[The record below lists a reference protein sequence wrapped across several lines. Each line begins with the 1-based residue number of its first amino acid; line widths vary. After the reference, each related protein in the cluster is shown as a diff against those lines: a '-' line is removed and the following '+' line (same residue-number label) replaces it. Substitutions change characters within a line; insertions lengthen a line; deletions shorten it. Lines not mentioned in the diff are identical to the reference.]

1 MENNKQQNT
10 ENSTP
15 RPPVVVVLGHVDH
28 GKTSLLNAIRQL
40 EFTGAKPGGAITQHI
55 GAYQIAVPSG
65 GQEKDGKKITFLDTP
80 GHEAFSAM
88 RGRGAKVADIA
99 ILVIDVMEGV
109 QQQTKEA
116 IAHIQ
121 SAKIPMIVAINK
133 VDRPDA
139 IPEKVKKELTRE
151 GVIVESLGGQ
161 VPSIN
166 LSAKTGKGIAE
177 LLEMISLIGEMENLS
192 SDITKPAEGIIV
204 ESFLDSKK
212 GPIATA
218 LVTEGI
224 LKSGDAIATFSS
236 FGKIKNMEN
245 SQGVQIEKALA
256 SDPVVLM
263 GFSQVPKAG
272 EVFKVFTDMN
282 QAETYSK
289 QQIEKK
295 QVVFNP
301 ELKEGQKVLNLVLKS
316 DVVGSAEAIYEV
328 LKELPQDKVV
338 LNIVKSEVG
347 EINESDVK
355 MARSSGAVI
364 FGFRVKISSV
374 AKQIAEREKVR
385 MMVFDIIYDLVEGV
399 RKFMEKVLSP
409 EDVRTDLGKLKI
421 LAVFLDEKNRQI
433 IGGRVFYGEVKKGS
447 MIEVQRNE
455 EVVGKG
461 KMINLQKNKKDAD
474 RVVKGEECGILYEG
488 NVKIEIGDIIVFYT
502 EARVKGEL

>member
-1 MENNKQQNT
+1 MENNNQQNQ
-10 ENSTP
+10 ENLTS

-55 GAYQIAVPSG
+55 GAYQI
-65 GQEKDGKKITFLDTP
+65 EKDGKKITFLDTP

-99 ILVIDVMEGV
+99 ILVIDVIDGV
-109 QQQTKEA
+109 KQQTKEA

-133 VDRPDA
+133 TDRPDA
-139 IPEKVKKELTRE
+139 IPEKVKKELMRN
-151 GVIVESLGGQ
+151 GVLVESLGGQ

-166 LSAKTGKGIAE
+166 LSAKTGKGINE
-177 LLEMISLIGEMENLS
+177 LLEMITLIGEMENLR
-192 SDITKPAEGIIV
+192 SDVSKPAEGIIV
-204 ESFLDSKK
+204 ESFLDSKR

-218 LVTEGI
+218 LVSEGT
-224 LKSGDAIATFSS
+224 LRKGDIIGTFSV
-236 FGKIKNMEN
+236 FGKVKNMED
-245 SQGVQIEKALA
+245 SHGSQIETAVA

-263 GFSQVPKAG
+263 GFPQVPMVG
-272 EVFKVFTDMN
+272 EVLKVFPDIE
-282 QAETYSK
+282 QAEDYSK
-289 QQIEKK
+289 GHKEQK
-295 QVVFNP
+295 QEISKQ
-301 ELKEGQKVLNLVLKS
+301 ELKDGQKILSLVLKS
-316 DVVGSAEAIYEV
+316 DVVGSTEAIYEV

-355 MARSSGAVI
+355 MARSVGAVI
-364 FGFRVKISSV
+364 FGFRVKMSPV
-374 AKQIAEREKVR
+374 AKQIAEREKVK

-421 LAVFLDEKNRQI
+421 LAVFMAEKNRQI
-433 IGGRVFYGEVKKGS
+433 IGGRVFYGEIKRGAS
-447 MIEVQRNE
+447 IEIVRNE
-455 EVVGKG
+455 EVIGKG

-474 RVVKGEECGILYEG
+474 AVVKGDECGILYEG
-488 NVKIEIGDIIVFYT
+488 NEKIETGDIVVVYT
-502 EARVKGEL
+502 ESRVKGEL